1 MSISLCLLGLFPAA
15 FGATMLMNGLQ
26 SRVFPS
32 SMPTSCMAAFNASLD
47 CDSSVQYL
55 YKQHGWVEG
64 GWQESNLTRLCTDS
78 CRSSLQSLRTQV
90 DAACASW
97 STTAD
102 GLAVSASGM
111 VDFYLYKYN
120 VTCLTDGSSFCL
132 LEQDDWTLQA
142 LEAKGND
149 PEYGTNAVDENGTV
163 ILPYQDPPPANV
175 EYSVNLGYASLDY
188 WYNRTEPLTDRGWT
202 NTSIL
207 EYDEY
212 PLEIQCSTCFL
223 ERFKLGFSSQFGE
236 GYDDV
241 TEQVWHNMQQN
252 CKLDEELY
260 VHPNLNETGPWDA
273 DRPEIIWT
281 VEAPCDR
288 TTTLSIAPGEMVTC
302 QDLGLAESVP
312 SSSIPSLNYDA
323 KCDIPLSNGTY
334 CLPEPCDIAVI
345 ANDTSAPILLQ
356 SETYQN
362 ITMVQFV
369 SWNPD
374 VDLKNLFM
382 GDTICVGRVEPV
394 SALLSVQT
402 VNMSSPPGGIYTP
415 SSTTVG
421 AAYPTSFTTTASP
434 SAPTATDTIAN
445 CGLYYTV
452 QQGDICDDVTLRF
465 SLTLAQ
471 LIAMNPSIDEE
482 CSNLLYGEHCTVATE
497 GLAYMSCGT
506 GFDYCVAPVHGPVT
520 STAIPTTTT
529 SDGGGTTTST
539 TVTAPTETRTGT
551 TETCYEWYIA
561 VAGDSCWLI
570 YTKYGITF
578 AQFRQWNAVIDDEC
592 SNLWPDYAYCVSGPK
607 YR

>member
-1 MSISLCLLGLFPAA
+1 MSIFLCLLGLLPAA

-26 SRVFPS
+26 ARVFPS

-102 GLAVSASGM
+102 GLAVSASSM
-111 VDFYLYKYN
+111 IDFYLYKYN
-120 VTCLTDGSSFCL
+120 TTCLTDGSSFCL
-132 LEQDDWTLQA
+132 LEQEDWTLQA
-142 LEAKGND
+142 LEAKGSVTWPAHINKTYPDWSYD
-149 PEYGTNAVDENGTV
+149 PDYGTNAVDENGTV

-188 WYNRTEPLTDRGWT
+188 WYNRTDPLPDRGWT

-241 TEQVWHNMQQN
+241 TEQVWHNIRQN
-252 CKLDEELY
+252 CDLDEELY
-260 VHPNLNETGPWDA
+260 VHPNLNETGPWDS
-273 DRPEIIWT
+273 DRAEIIWT

-288 TTTLSIAPGEMVTC
+288 TTILSIPPGEMVTC

-334 CLPEPCDIAVI
+334 CLPEPCAIAVI
-345 ANDTSAPILLQ
+345 ANDTSAPLLLQ
-356 SETYQN
+356 SEAYQN
-362 ITMVQFV
+362 ITLVQFV

-374 VDLKNLFM
+374 IDLKNLFL
-382 GDTICVGRVEPV
+382 GDTICVG
-394 SALLSVQT
+394 
-402 VNMSSPPGGIYTP
+402 PPGGIYVP

-434 SAPTATDTIAN
+434 SAPTQTDTIAN

-452 QQGDICDDVTLRF
+452 QEGDICDDVTLRF

-471 LIAMNPSIDEE
+471 LIAMNPSIDEA
-482 CSNLLYGEHCTVATE
+482 CSNLLYG
-497 GLAYMSCGT
+497 
-506 GFDYCVAPVHGPVT
+506 FDYCVAAVNGTSITPPVT
-520 STAIPTTTT
+520 STPTPTTT
-529 SDGGGTTTST
+529 SDGGSTMTST
-539 TVTAPTETRTGT
+539 TVSAPTKTRTGT
-551 TETCYEWYIA
+551 TETCYEWYVA
-561 VAGDSCWLI
+561 VSGDSCWSI
-570 YTKYGITF
+570 YTAYEITF
-578 AQFRQWNAVIDDEC
+578 EQFRQWNEVIDEEC
-592 SNLWPDYAYCVSGPK
+592 SNLWPDYAYCVSGPL
-607 YR
+607 